1 MMMGEEYLEKLDCLP
16 DDMES
21 GSDYWEMSSSDRS
34 SNEWEK
40 SGDYDYNNKTGE
52 PTEKDLA
59 DLLMSIVNET
69 CPQY

>member
-40 SGDYDYNNKTGE
+40 SGEDWENSAEDW
-52 PTEKDLA
+52 
-59 DLLMSIVNET
+59 ET
-69 CPQY
+69 SDNWNAT